1 MFEKDTT
8 KSSIEIELEINLIY
22 RRQVMK
28 VDYNHLIWPKCK
40 SIGNYRIKGYYERTI
55 IVNNNP
61 IRIRVLR
68 IKCEDCGRTHA
79 VFFLDFVPYYQLSS
93 IDSNI
98 IYKSN
103 FKGTIYDPDLIK
115 NLKKRYMIFIKRI
128 AMFGISIKETI
139 LSITT
144 KYIEARMNSYLQIHR
159 GIIVINSSS

>member
-1 MFEKDTT
+1 M
-8 KSSIEIELEINLIY
+8 
-22 RRQVMK
+22 
-28 VDYNHLIWPKCK
+28 
-40 SIGNYRIKGYYERTI
+40 
-55 IVNNNP
+55 
-61 IRIRVLR
+61 
-68 IKCEDCGRTHA
+68 
-79 VFFLDFVPYYQLSS
+79 FFLDFVPYYQLSS